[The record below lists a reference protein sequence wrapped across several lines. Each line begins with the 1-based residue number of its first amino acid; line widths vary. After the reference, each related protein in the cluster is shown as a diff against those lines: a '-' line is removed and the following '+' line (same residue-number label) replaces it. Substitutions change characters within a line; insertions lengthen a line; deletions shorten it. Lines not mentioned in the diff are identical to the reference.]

1 MSICIEEIYRIFYT
15 SEICKVNNSERLS
28 GTITCS
34 SQISSDGIRAIGTTF
49 QNKTTIRVFKELH
62 HFTGVSSFEAYAFN
76 GCTNLVEL
84 IVPGTVKRFVND
96 CFQNCTNLVSL
107 TIEEGLTTC
116 GNTTRMFAYDNKLKC
131 LVFPTTLTS
140 FGNFGFWAYCNV
152 KWPVV
157 FKSTTPV
164 SGKTMTDSNVAGTI
178 YVPDIAL
185 SAYQTAWSY
194 TGTKL
199 KPLSQCPV
207 DI

>member
-1 MSICIEEIYRIFYT
+1 MVRHS
-15 SEICKVNNSERLS
+15 
-28 GTITCS
+28 
-34 SQISSDGIRAIGTTF
+34 IGTTF

-62 HFTGVSSFEAYAFN
+62 HFTGVTSFVANAFN

-84 IVPGTVKRFVND
+84 TVPGTVKRFVND

-107 TIEEGLTTC
+107 TIEEGLTACT
-116 GNTTRMFAYDNKLKC
+116 NTSRMFAYDNKLKC

-140 FGNFGFWAYCNV
+140 FGNFGFWAYCDV

-164 SGKTMTDSNVAGTI
+164 SGKTMTNNKVAGTI
-178 YVPDIAL
+178 YVPDSAL